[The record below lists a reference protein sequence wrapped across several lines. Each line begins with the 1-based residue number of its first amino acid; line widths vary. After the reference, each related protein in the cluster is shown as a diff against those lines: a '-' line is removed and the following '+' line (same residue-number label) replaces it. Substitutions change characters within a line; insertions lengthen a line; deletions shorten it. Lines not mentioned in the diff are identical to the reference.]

1 MTNSIGITGSTGSLG
16 KVILKKFK
24 RFKIKK
30 FQGDIRNRKEVFNWI
45 SRNKLRV
52 IIHLAAVVPIKI
64 VNQNKKKAQEVNFT
78 GTKNIVD
85 ASIKNNVNWFF
96 FSSTSHV
103 YRSSSK
109 PIPEKSLKKPIS
121 FYGQTKLMAENYIIK
136 NLKKKQIP
144 FCIGRIFSTTNKNQ
158 KKNYLVPDLK
168 KKIKSSKKKIILKN
182 LNHYRDF
189 ISMED
194 ISQIIFLLLKKKYQ
208 GIINLGSGK
217 PTYLKDVALKI
228 SKRFQK
234 EIDFKDNKD
243 ITYLVANIS
252 VLKKIY
258 KKELDK
264 SLERMIF

>member
-1 MTNSIGITGSTGSLG
+1 MTYSIGITGSTGSLG

-136 NLKKKQIP
+136 NLKKNKFHFVLEEYLAQQIK
-144 FCIGRIFSTTNKNQ
+144 I
-158 KKNYLVPDLK
+158 K
-168 KKIKSSKKKIILKN
+168 KKTIL
-182 LNHYRDF
+182 
-189 ISMED
+189 
-194 ISQIIFLLLKKKYQ
+194 
-208 GIINLGSGK
+208 
-217 PTYLKDVALKI
+217 YLI
-228 SKRFQK
+228 
-234 EIDFKDNKD
+234 
-243 ITYLVANIS
+243 
-252 VLKKIY
+252 
-258 KKELDK
+258 
-264 SLERMIF
+264 